1 MIIRARDEAR
11 SIGRTLDLL
20 AAQTVAHEV
29 VVVDSGSSDGT
40 QAIARARGAHVVEM
54 PAGEFSF
61 GRSLNVGVRAAR
73 SLDSSGATS
82 GGAIDGGPGSERT
95 LDPAGPTRGR
105 APDRAAHV
113 LVALS
118 AHAFPRAPEWLERV
132 VSHFDDPAVACASG
146 EAVDERFR
154 PLSGPVR
161 QDLARLEAWPFWG
174 YSNAA
179 GGFRA
184 SLWERRPFREDLPG
198 SEDREWSLW
207 ALGEGHVCV
216 LDPELVIDHD
226 HSRDPL
232 PVCFERYR
240 REHAG
245 FAAFLDLPP
254 YGVRD
259 LADEWWSDQG
269 GHRSR
274 ARARLDPRR
283 AARLA
288 GKWRGRR

>member
-1 MIIRARDEAR
+1 MRASVIIRARDEAR

-20 AAQTVAHEV
+20 SAQTVAHEV

-40 QAIARARGAHVVEM
+40 QAIAREHGARVVEM
-54 PAGEFSF
+54 SADDFTF
-61 GRSLNVGVRAAR
+61 GRSLNLGVRAAR
-73 SLDSSGATS
+73 
-82 GGAIDGGPGSERT
+82 
-95 LDPAGPTRGR
+95 
-105 APDRAAHV
+105 APV
-113 LVALS
+113 VVALS
-118 AHAFPRAPEWLERV
+118 AHAFPRTQEWLERMV
-132 VSHFDDPAVACASG
+132 AHLDDPAVACASG

-161 QDLARLEAWPFWG
+161 QDLPRLESWPFWG

-179 GGFRA
+179 GGFRV

-198 SEDREWSLW
+198 AEDREWSRW

-216 LDPELVIDHD
+216 LDPELVVDHD

-232 PVCFERYR
+232 RVCFERYR

-254 YGVRD
+254 YRMHD
-259 LADEWWSDQG
+259 LAREWWSDQG

-288 GKWRGRR
+288 GKWWGRRSAR